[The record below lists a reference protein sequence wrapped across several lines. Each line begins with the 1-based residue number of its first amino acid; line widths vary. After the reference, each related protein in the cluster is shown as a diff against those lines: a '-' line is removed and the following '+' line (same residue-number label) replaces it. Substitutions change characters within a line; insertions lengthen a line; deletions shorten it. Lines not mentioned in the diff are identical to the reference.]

1 MDFTTA
7 VLALVAYLLRLH
19 QLIPGGEWLFAQK
32 YLMIAAIAAM
42 VFRGRGFDWRD
53 LAKTPLDWAMI
64 LYCGFIV
71 FHEDEHWE
79 TFKEVIKLFLFYA
92 VTVQALCN
100 SRRLF
105 LYMCTWA
112 GCIAVLALVTLD
124 SAFGIDFTD
133 SQSLLPLYEDR
144 YSLNLSIYNNP
155 NALGHTLALGFPMFY
170 YAFFSMR
177 GAGLRLL
184 SVVMWGAVAV
194 AVYLTESKGGFIVGG
209 GLACLPFW
217 LGRNWIVRLLLIVF
231 IAGIGIGALQYLPRM
246 EAVQSSAALASD
258 EGIWG
263 RLAVWNVAMEDL
275 QANNS
280 GVGWK
285 KFEPL
290 ISYVDAMGR
299 TTVFKK
305 GPHNSYVA
313 VTAELG
319 YAGLFFY
326 LLVIAVCV
334 RIVLQFG
341 SLNQDQERSK
351 MLLIVVLLGYLMSS
365 WLIERPYHIEYFFIA
380 GACAAFQR
388 QRLLGEVMRQENSEK
403 AVEFERA
410 QGQEM
415 EAAPAPLLLQGRSSH
430 LLLVGHE
437 QTLQFGKAVKA
448 STWLQPL
455 VAGSHVGRSAE
466 ANLKTSSEPSALDAG
481 GDRPTAQ
488 GDIFKPMRWRRI
500 GPAEISVSLLA
511 LQGVLE
517 IWKWVLNRYFF

>member
-1 MDFTTA
+1 
-7 VLALVAYLLRLH
+7 
-19 QLIPGGEWLFAQK
+19 
-32 YLMIAAIAAM
+32 MI
-42 VFRGRGFDWRD
+42 F
-53 LAKTPLDWAMI
+53 
-64 LYCGFIV
+64 
-71 FHEDEHWE
+71 
-79 TFKEVIKLFLFYA
+79 
-92 VTVQALCN
+92 
-100 SRRLF
+100 
-105 LYMCTWA
+105 
-112 GCIAVLALVTLD
+112 
-124 SAFGIDFTD
+124 
-133 SQSLLPLYEDR
+133 
-144 YSLNLSIYNNP
+144 
-155 NALGHTLALGFPMFY
+155 
-170 YAFFSMR
+170 YAFFSKR
-177 GAGLRLL
+177 GAGMRLL
-184 SVVMWGAVAV
+184 SVLLWGAVAV
-194 AVYLTESKGGFIVGG
+194 AVFLTESKGGFIVGG

-217 LGRNWIVRLLLIVF
+217 IGRKWIVRLLLIVF

-246 EAVQSSAALASD
+246 EAVQSSAAVASD

-263 RLAVWNVAMEDL
+263 RLAVWNVAMHDL

-299 TTVFKK
+299 TTFFKK

-326 LLVIAVCV
+326 LLVLAVCA

-341 SLNQDQERSK
+341 ALNQDQERSK
-351 MLLIVVLLGYLMSS
+351 MLLMIVLVGYLISG

-388 QRLLGEVMRQENSEK
+388 QRLLGEELRQENREK
-403 AVEFERA
+403 AVEFEQA

-415 EAAPAPLLLQGRSSH
+415 VAEPAPLLLHGRSSP
-430 LLLVGHE
+430 LLLAGFE
-437 QTLQFGKAVKA
+437 QTLQFEKAGRA
-448 STWLQPL
+448 ATWLQPL
-455 VAGSHVGRSAE
+455 VVGSHAIYSVE

-481 GDRPTAQ
+481 GDLPAAQ

-500 GPAEISVSLLA
+500 GPAELLVSLLA

-517 IWKWVLNRYFF
+517 IWKWVLNRFFF